1 MVKNTKSLILLTAL
15 ILVLGAGVSTAFV
28 TAQTEDPD
36 PPSEPVR
43 LIFIHHSVGENWLTD
58 DDGGLGRTLDESNY
72 YVSDTNYG
80 WGPDGIG
87 DSTDY
92 YNWVDWFLGPESSRI
107 LDALYNENEQ
117 NSYYTR
123 SLSDP
128 GGENEI
134 IMFKSCYPNSDLEGS
149 PDETPSDG
157 DWYTVGHA
165 KYVYNQI
172 LDYFATRPDKLFV
185 VITPPP
191 LLDPTNAE
199 NSKQFSRWLVEDW
212 LEENGYPYANVVVW
226 DLHNV
231 LTDPDN
237 HHRFHGGEVEYTIDN
252 GPATLYYDSDG
263 DEHPNSDGNQKA
275 TDEFVPVLNVFYNRW
290 KAEASEPEPETDLRG
305 SIQIQVLDED
315 DEALDG
321 VTVHS
326 TLQPTGQPSLDGETS
341 SDGTLTFDDVSEGN
355 YVFRASLDGYYSA
368 QLSGRVE
375 PEETMELTFN
385 MAEEVEEEYD
395 SGQRGIPGFPSLSVM
410 IGILAGGIIIGLQRT
425 IVKSS
430 FTTNGDFQSALEKK

>member
-1 MVKNTKSLILLTAL
+1 MVKHTKSLILLTTL
-15 ILVLGAGVSTAFV
+15 ILVLGAGVSTSFV
-28 TAQTEDPD
+28 SAQTEDPD

-43 LIFIHHSVGENWLTD
+43 LIFIHHSVGENWLSDD
-58 DDGGLGRTLDESNY
+58 DDGDLGRTLDESNY

-92 YNWVDWFLGPESSRI
+92 YNWVDWFLSPESSRI
-107 LDALYNENEQ
+107 LDALYAENEQ

-134 IMFKSCYPNSDLEGS
+134 IMFKSCYPNSDLEGNPNEA
-149 PDETPSDG
+149 PDDG
-157 DWYTVGHA
+157 DEYTVGHA

-172 LDYFATRPDKLFV
+172 LDYFVTRPDKLFV

-191 LLDPTNAE
+191 LLDSTNAE
-199 NSKQFSRWLVEDW
+199 NSKEFSRWLVEDW
-212 LEENGYPYANVVVW
+212 LDENSYPYANVAVW

-231 LTDPDN
+231 LTDPNN
-237 HHRFHGGEVEYTIDN
+237 HHRFQSGEVEYTIDN

-275 TDEFVPVLNVFYNRW
+275 TDEFVPMLNVFYNRW
-290 KAEASEPEPETDLRG
+290 KAEASEPEPETNLRG
-305 SIQIQVLDED
+305 SIHIQVLDED
-315 DEALDG
+315 DEALEG
-321 VTVHS
+321 ASVQS
-326 TLQPTGQPSLDGETS
+326 TLQPTGQPSLDGATS
-341 SDGTLTFDDVSEGN
+341 SDGTLTFDDVRVGS
-355 YVFRASLDGYYSA
+355 YVFRASFDGYHSA

-375 PEETMELTFN
+375 SEETMELTFN
-385 MAEEVEEEYD
+385 LVVEAEEESD
-395 SGQRGIPGFPSLSVM
+395 TGQSGIPGFPLLSVI
-410 IGILAGGIIIGLQRT
+410 IGILVGGIIIGLQRT
-425 IVKSS
+425 IVKS
-430 FTTNGDFQSALEKK
+430 